1 MAAIYSRD
9 SKESD
14 DLLKYTSAN
23 TLLLVNCLS
32 SPKEYDSRRC
42 REAPFQKS
50 KEKFN
55 SEE

>member
-14 DLLKYTSAN
+14 DLLEYTSAN

-32 SPKEYDSRRC
+32 FPKEYNNKRC

-50 KEKFN
+50 KEKF
-55 SEE
+55 SLEE

>member
-14 DLLKYTSAN
+14 DLLKYISTN

-32 SPKEYDSRRC
+32 SPKEHDSRRYW
-42 REAPFQKS
+42 EAPF
-50 KEKFN
+50 
-55 SEE
+55 

>member
-23 TLLLVNCLS
+23 TLLLANCLS
-32 SPKEYDSRRC
+32 SPKEYNSKRY

-50 KEKFN
+50 KEKFS